1 MEKCT
6 QCWSFLFVTCPVL
19 VLFFIVNLSGT
30 CRVLVGSAKLGS
42 SRKFHVKIRKCDDDT
57 MLIYSVVC
65 IEFS

>member
-1 MEKCT
+1 MGYL
-6 QCWSFLFVTCPVL
+6 W
-19 VLFFIVNLSGT
+19 GA
-30 CRVLVGSAKLGS
+30 CRVLVESAKLGS

>member
-1 MEKCT
+1 MG
-6 QCWSFLFVTCPVL
+6 VTCGVL
-19 VLFFIVNLSGT
+19 VGCLSGT